1 MQMEYFSANGK
12 LKFQNQLNNEKITIE
27 NLTLDNGKTD
37 KYISG
42 FEFNFATQKAGYY
55 RVTYNNKTITF
66 YHGTKYTIKVR
77 ETQEG
82 EALVFQI
89 DTPIRIPAN
98 RLYVQI
104 EDYSFPFYFPEIKE
118 GTSKFAIK
126 KPSCKYTLLV
136 ENGSMLGIILQQ
148 N

>member
-1 MQMEYFSANGK
+1 MEYFSANGK

-55 RVTYNNKTITF
+55 RVTYNNETITF

-89 DTPIRIPAN
+89 DTPSALCTN
-98 RLYVQI
+98 RRLQL
-104 EDYSFPFYFPEIKE
+104 PF
-118 GTSKFAIK
+118 
-126 KPSCKYTLLV
+126 LL
-136 ENGSMLGIILQQ
+136 S
-148 N
+148 